1 MKLQTKQF
9 YLYTLLF
16 SMIFLYSC
24 EEDDAAPAEENEV
37 EVITDIKL
45 IFTNK
50 ADANDKVEAKAKDPD
65 GEGTKELEVSDAI
78 SLKAATSYTL
88 TFEIM
93 NNLETPGEDIGGS
106 KRRRS

>member
-1 MKLQTKQF
+1 MKLQLKQY
-9 YLYTLLF
+9 YLFTLLF

-24 EEDDAAPAEENEV
+24 DEDDAAPAEENEV

-65 GEGTKELEVSDAI
+65 GEGTKELEVSVE
-78 SLKAATSYTL
+78 LSY
-88 TFEIM
+88 
-93 NNLETPGEDIGGS
+93 LEN
-106 KRRRS
+106 